1 MKKQPWEKDI
11 ENWKN
16 RATVQGVIERVVN
29 KYPYDDSR
37 ELFRSELEYLVDQA
51 KQEERRK
58 WRTVIERVR
67 QDPDLGGYSDE
78 EIDEIIDEN
87 QVTKGGYQV
96 VSEKPSKRL
105 PDEGTWGTAIPSD
118 NEGGNKQPWE
128 KDIENWKNK
137 EAIPTDEQIIMT
149 YFSCSNDEE
158 QGDSADRFRVLFAP
172 AIAQAKQ
179 EEKKKA
185 LEILDQAEDENWFDM
200 PDTTENWK
208 TWKRIR
214 NTINDH

>member
-51 KQEERRK
+51 IK
-58 WRTVIERVR
+58 
-67 QDPDLGGYSDE
+67 
-78 EIDEIIDEN
+78 
-87 QVTKGGYQV
+87 
-96 VSEKPSKRL
+96 
-105 PDEGTWGTAIPSD
+105 
-118 NEGGNKQPWE
+118 
-128 KDIENWKNK
+128 
-137 EAIPTDEQIIMT
+137 
-149 YFSCSNDEE
+149 
-158 QGDSADRFRVLFAP
+158 
-172 AIAQAKQ
+172 

-214 NTINDH
+214 NTINDS

>member
-1 MKKQPWEKDI
+1 MNKLQLYLDLMAAWGDAPIDNE
-11 ENWKN
+11 
-16 RATVQGVIERVVN
+16 AVIELLEETFN
-29 KYPYDDSR
+29 KIYKQGR
-37 ELFRSELEYLVDQA
+37 EDEAIESQKDLED
-51 KQEERRK
+51 
-58 WRTVIERVR
+58 
-67 QDPDLGGYSDE
+67 
-78 EIDEIIDEN
+78 
-87 QVTKGGYQV
+87 
-96 VSEKPSKRL
+96 
-105 PDEGTWGTAIPSD
+105 
-118 NEGGNKQPWE
+118 
-128 KDIENWKNK
+128 WKNK

>member
-78 EIDEIIDEN
+78 EIDGII
-87 QVTKGGYQV
+87 
-96 VSEKPSKRL
+96 
-105 PDEGTWGTAIPSD
+105 
-118 NEGGNKQPWE
+118 
-128 KDIENWKNK
+128 
-137 EAIPTDEQIIMT
+137 EQLTSQI
-149 YFSCSNDEE
+149 
-158 QGDSADRFRVLFAP
+158 G
-172 AIAQAKQ
+172 
-179 EEKKKA
+179 
-185 LEILDQAEDENWFDM
+185 
-200 PDTTENWK
+200 
-208 TWKRIR
+208 
-214 NTINDH
+214 